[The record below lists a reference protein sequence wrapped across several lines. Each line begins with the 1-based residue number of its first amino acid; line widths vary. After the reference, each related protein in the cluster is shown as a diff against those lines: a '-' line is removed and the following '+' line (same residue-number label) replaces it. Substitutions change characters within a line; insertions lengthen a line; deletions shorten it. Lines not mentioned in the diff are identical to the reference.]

1 MSGIKNTYLKLVNEY
16 VNEIKKVL
24 DGKLVSVCLFGSIA
38 RGDFTRES
46 DIDLLIIAKNVPDDV
61 GRRHSLF
68 REARRKIISSNI
80 AESVRKM
87 GYSTTFSEIILT
99 PDEVKEHPP
108 ILLDMVEDGIIL
120 YDDNNFLSSIID
132 EVKERL
138 KRLGSKRIRLKHG
151 WYWLLKPEAKFGEE
165 IIV

>member
-1 MSGIKNTYLKLVNEY
+1 MNDIKSTYLKLVKEY
-16 VNEIKKVL
+16 MDEIKEAL
-24 DGKLVSVCLFGSIA
+24 NGKLVSVCLFGSIA

-68 REARRKIISSNI
+68 RESRRKILSSDTAVNL
-80 AESVRKM
+80 RRM

-99 PDEVKEHPP
+99 PEEVKTHPP
-108 ILLDMVEDGIIL
+108 ILLDIVEEGIIL

-132 EVKERL
+132 EVRCRL
-138 KRLGSKRIRLKHG
+138 KKLGAKRIKLKRG
-151 WYWLLKPEAKFGEE
+151 WYWLLKPDAKFGEE